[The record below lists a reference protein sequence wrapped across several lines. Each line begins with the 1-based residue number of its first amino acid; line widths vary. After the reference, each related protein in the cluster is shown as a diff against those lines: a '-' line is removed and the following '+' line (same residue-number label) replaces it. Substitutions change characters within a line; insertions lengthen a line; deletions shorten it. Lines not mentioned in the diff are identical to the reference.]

1 MTSDMLNRFNRDTRW
16 LATGLLGTVVFAA
29 LVLAAQLQ
37 EHHPKSVVLSEER
50 VRTDVDHALTR
61 IAPQENSSSE
71 MGQQHQ
77 LRHPV
82 PRSVLKQIATTFRR
96 MQVPGI
102 SHIGKRLRECSSRRF
117 PEQDGGHP
125 SGQGSLT

>member
-50 VRTDVDHALTR
+50 VQTDVDHALTK
-61 IAPQENSSSE
+61 IAPTFSSSV
-71 MGQQHQ
+71 G
-77 LRHPV
+77 
-82 PRSVLKQIATTFRR
+82 SCVL
-96 MQVPGI
+96 
-102 SHIGKRLRECSSRRF
+102 
-117 PEQDGGHP
+117 
-125 SGQGSLT
+125 SLQNL